1 MGKKAKKK
9 SRAKKQHRRFKG
21 KSRSSKRKKQKQ
33 IKNNIKWVLM
43 NANIQIGLFFKLE
56 MHRCAFVTPALKIAL
71 FFVECLCLLN
81 TMWSRHWQ
89 MTVFCIQLGGHV
101 KNLRIYSSEGCSL
114 SLSLVYCTD
123 LVLFLPIVLSLP
135 PWHGVELGSE
145 TLAKSATSDY
155 LLCGQLIAR
164 RPHSVQRHLPK
175 WMEPKGQSL
184 PTWCREEEITKSQ
197 DKQSCPVLSQVA
209 QLCWG
214 AKLLLYFVGSL
225 SHILTHSEL

>member
-1 MGKKAKKK
+1 MCFCDSGTQD
-9 SRAKKQHRRFKG
+9 RA
-21 KSRSSKRKKQKQ
+21 
-33 IKNNIKWVLM
+33 VLC
-43 NANIQIGLFFKLE
+43 GV
-56 MHRCAFVTPALKIAL
+56 FVPG
-71 FFVECLCLLN
+71 E
-81 TMWSRHWQ
+81 H
-89 MTVFCIQLGGHV
+89 HV
-101 KNLRIYSSEGCSL
+101 KQTLASDRVLHTARRSCEESE
-114 SLSLVYCTD
+114 D
-123 LVLFLPIVLSLP
+123 LLFGRLFSEPVFGLLHGPRSFLPVVLSLP